1 MDVSDYVSVFLA
13 VLAVFT
19 LVVGWSQWREV
30 VRKRHVDMYW
40 RIFDAYSSD
49 ELRQSRGAFFEIES
63 ELGLTQPAGRTPR
76 LKDSARLRNYS
87 ASYWS
92 GFYNGDADH
101 QRLDRLARARVRFYA
116 QAGVLVRKRLV
127 DEDLVFGL
135 IGPAL
140 DVDMRLLDIVI
151 DANRKGHQFPA
162 MYEEVEYAHDTYQ
175 RWRQDLT
182 RAARGPRSGPTSSS

>member
-1 MDVSDYVSVFLA
+1 MNVTDYVSVFLA

-30 VRKRHVDMYW
+30 VRKRHADMYW

-49 ELRQSRGAFFEIES
+49 EVRQSRDAFFEIES
-63 ELGLTQPAGRTPR
+63 ELGLTQPAGRNPR
-76 LKDSARLRNYS
+76 VTDSGQLRNYS
-87 ASYWS
+87 DRYWS
-92 GFYNGDADH
+92 AFYQGDDHH
-101 QRLDRLARARVRFYA
+101 QRLDRLARTRVRFYA

-151 DANRKGHQFPA
+151 DANRKGHQFPS
-162 MYEEVEYAHDTYQ
+162 MYEEVEYAHDRYQ
-175 RWRQDLT
+175 HWRH
-182 RAARGPRSGPTSSS
+182 